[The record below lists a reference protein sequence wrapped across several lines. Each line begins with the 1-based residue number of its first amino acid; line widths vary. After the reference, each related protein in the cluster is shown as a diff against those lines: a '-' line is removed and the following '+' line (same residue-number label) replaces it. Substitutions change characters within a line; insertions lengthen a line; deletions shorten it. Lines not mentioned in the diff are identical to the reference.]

1 MIRSGV
7 LIEELK
13 TFIAVVECNNFT
25 KAGEKIGLSQPG
37 VSLHIK
43 NLEEYFKS
51 TLIKRS
57 IKQKKIHITNDG
69 KILYERAKNIIN
81 IIEDTRVEL
90 SNSENQM
97 KGILNIG
104 CSFTLGEYFLLPF
117 LGEFREKYE
126 DIELHI
132 TIENTEHICE
142 KVENYELDLGLIEG
156 TVNKSKFFYEAFYE
170 DELTLAV
177 SDKNNISK
185 LDFDAK
191 NFENQIWIAREEGSG
206 TREYLDFFLSKNK
219 INPNNIIVLGS
230 NYAIKETVKNDL
242 GITFISKLVVKE
254 ELKNKTI
261 KSIDIGEKYCRD
273 FSIIS
278 SKGTNLSNLSMAFIE
293 MLKKYSNGYKL
304 DKENKS

>member
-1 MIRSGV
+1 M
-7 LIEELK
+7 IEELK

-25 KAGEKIGLSQPG
+25 KAGKKIGLSQPG

-51 TLIKRS
+51 ILIRRS
-57 IKQKKIHITNDG
+57 IKQKKIYITKNG

-90 SNSENQM
+90 SDSENQM

-142 KVENYELDLGLIEG
+142 KVESYELDIGLIEG
-156 TVNKSKFFYEAFYE
+156 TVNKSKFSYESFYE
-170 DELTLAV
+170 DEMVLAV
-177 SDKNNISK
+177 SKKNPINK
-185 LDFDAK
+185 LEFDAK
-191 NFENQIWIAREEGSG
+191 NFENQIWISREEGSG
-206 TREYLDFFLSKNK
+206 TREYLDFFLAKNK
-219 INPNNIIVLGS
+219 INPNDIIVLGS

-242 GITFISKLVVKE
+242 GVTFISKLVVKE
-254 ELKNKTI
+254 EFKNNTI
-261 KSIDIGEKYCRD
+261 KLINVGEKYSRD

-278 SKGTNLSNLSMAFIE
+278 AKGTNFSKLSVAFIE
-293 MLKKYSNGYKL
+293 MLKKYSDGYKL
-304 DKENKS
+304 TKNNKS